1 MNGAAFPN
9 AQCLISQCLFNSQ
22 KEKVNYHR
30 MSTATMTYT
39 KPRLSFWQIWN
50 MSFGFLGIQFGFA
63 LQNANTS
70 RIFSTLGADP
80 DELAILWLA
89 APVTGLLVQP
99 LIGYYSDRTW
109 HPVWGRRRPY
119 FAIGALLA
127 SISLCVMPNS
137 SFLFMAAGTLWI
149 MDASINVSMEP
160 FRAFVGDKLPP
171 SQRTTGF
178 AMQSFFI
185 GVGAIVASYLPYIF
199 NRFMGIS
206 NTAEVPG
213 QVSDNVKYSFYAG
226 AIMLFVTVMW
236 TVFSTKEYPPD
247 PAHEEA
253 LRSKQKKN
261 IENEAFY
268 HRKFART
275 GLVLIAVGVILS
287 LVIFTL
293 GLEKELYVL
302 AYGLAAFGLVH
313 AAAAYFIYRKKSY
326 LGIVH
331 IVKDFNTMPRTMIQL
346 AYVQFFSWFAL
357 FAMWIYTTPAVTSH
371 IFKTTDP
378 LSDAYNDGADL
389 VGKLFGDYNGIAAL
403 AAIALPFVAKYT
415 SRRITHLIAL
425 SCGGAGLISFLF
437 ISDPGKLWLPMIGIG
452 IAWASILSIP
462 YAMLSGSLPSE
473 KMGYYMGVFN
483 FFIVIPQ
490 IVAATILGFLL
501 NKVLGGQP
509 IYVLVVGG
517 LSMMLAGLLSLTVN
531 DRDELQ
537 ISDQ

>member
-1 MNGAAFPN
+1 MPDCIV
-9 AQCLISQCLFNSQ
+9 QESDPQ
-22 KEKVNYHR
+22 R
-30 MSTATMTYT
+30 MTTQTIINT

-80 DELAILWLA
+80 DELAKLWLA

-99 LIGYYSDRTW
+99 IIGYYSDRTW
-109 HPVWGRRRPY
+109 HPTWGRRRPY
-119 FAIGALLA
+119 FALGAVLA
-127 SISLCVMPNS
+127 SISLCIMPNS
-137 SFLFMAAGTLWI
+137 SYLFMAAGTLWI
-149 MDASINVSMEP
+149 MDASINISMEP
-160 FRAFVGDKLPP
+160 FRAFVGDKLPA

-199 NRFMGIS
+199 NRFFGIS
-206 NTAEVPG
+206 NTATVQGEI
-213 QVSDNVKYSFYAG
+213 SDNVKYSFYAG
-226 AIMLFVTVMW
+226 AIMLFITVMW

-247 PAHEEA
+247 PEHEVK
-253 LRSKQKKN
+253 LKSKQKIR
-261 IENEAFY
+261 IENEDTF
-268 HRKFART
+268 RKKFTKT
-275 GLVLIAVGVILS
+275 GYLLLVTGIVLS
-287 LVIFTL
+287 LLIYFFNSQ
-293 GLEKELYVL
+293 KELYVL
-302 AYGLAAFGLVH
+302 AIGLAIFGIVH
-313 AAAAYFIYRKKSY
+313 TLAGYLIAQNKSY

-331 IVKDFNTMPRTMIQL
+331 IVRDFNTMPRTMVQL

-371 IFKTTDP
+371 IYKTLDP
-378 LSDAYNDGADL
+378 NSKAYNDGADL
-389 VGKLFGDYNGIAAL
+389 VSKLFGDYNGIAAL
-403 AAIALPFVAKYT
+403 AAIGLPFLAKYT
-415 SRRITHLIAL
+415 SRKMTHLVAL
-425 SCGGAGLISFLF
+425 TCGGIALISFLF
-437 ISDPGKLWLPMIGIG
+437 IQNPSMLWVPMIGIG

-462 YAMLSGSLPSE
+462 YAMLSGSLPAE

-501 NKVLGGQP
+501 NQFLGGQS

-517 LSMMLAGLLSLTVN
+517 LSMIVAGLLSLRVN
-531 DRDELQ
+531 DEDEVAIRQ
-537 ISDQ
+537 KV

>member
-1 MNGAAFPN
+1 
-9 AQCLISQCLFNSQ
+9 
-22 KEKVNYHR
+22 
-30 MSTATMTYT
+30 MTFT

-70 RIFSTLGADP
+70 RIFSTLGANP
-80 DELAILWLA
+80 DDLAILWLA

-149 MDASINVSMEP
+149 MDASINISMEP

-206 NTAEVPG
+206 NTAAAAGE
-213 QVSDNVKYSFYAG
+213 VSDNVKYSFYAG
-226 AIMLFVTVMW
+226 AAMLFITVMW
-236 TVFSTKEYPPD
+236 TVLSTKEYPPD
-247 PAHEEA
+247 PAFESA
-253 LRSKQKKN
+253 LKSKQKKN
-261 IENEAFY
+261 IENEGLY
-268 HRKFART
+268 QQKFLRT
-275 GLVLIAVGVILS
+275 GLVLAALGTLLS
-287 LVIFTL
+287 LIIAMFT
-293 GLEKELYVL
+293 LEKELFVL
-302 AYGLAAFGLVH
+302 AIGLALFGIVH
-313 AAAAYFIYRKKSY
+313 IMASYLIRQDRSY

-371 IFKTTDP
+371 IFKTTNP
-378 LSDAYNDGADL
+378 LSTAYNDGADL

-403 AAIALPFVAKYT
+403 AAIALPFIARYT

-425 SCGGAGLISFLF
+425 SCGGTGLISFLF
-437 ISDPGKLWLPMIGIG
+437 ISDPGMLWLPMIGVG

-490 IVAATILGFLL
+490 IVAATLLGFLL
-501 NKVLGGQP
+501 NKVFGGQS
-509 IYVLVVGG
+509 IYVLVAGG
-517 LSMMLAGLLSLTVN
+517 VSMIVAGLLSLLVN
-531 DRDELQ
+531 DRDEV
-537 ISDQ
+537 SPGEPV

>member
-1 MNGAAFPN
+1 MNTTTTLASPA
-9 AQCLISQCLFNSQ
+9 
-22 KEKVNYHR
+22 
-30 MSTATMTYT
+30 T
-39 KPRLSFWQIWN
+39 KPRLNFWQIWN

-70 RIFSTLGADP
+70 RIFSTLGANP

-99 LIGYYSDRTW
+99 IIGYYSDRTW
-109 HPVWGRRRPY
+109 HPTWGRRRPF

-127 SISLCVMPNS
+127 SLSLLVMPNS
-137 SFLFMAAGTLWI
+137 SYLFMAAGTLWI
-149 MDASINVSMEP
+149 MDASINISMEP

-171 SQRTTGF
+171 SQRTAGF

-185 GVGAIVASYLPYIF
+185 GVGAIVASYLPWIF
-199 NRFMGIS
+199 NRFFDVS
-206 NTAEVPG
+206 NTAAVAGEI
-213 QVSDNVKYSFYAG
+213 SDNVKYSFYAG
-226 AIMLFVTVMW
+226 AIVLFITVMW
-236 TVFSTKEYPPD
+236 TVFTSKEYPPD
-247 PAHEEA
+247 PEHELK
-253 LRSKQKKN
+253 LRSKQKIN
-261 IENEAFY
+261 IDNEEVY
-268 HRKFART
+268 RGKFNKT
-275 GLVLIAVGVILS
+275 GYLLLGTGLLVLIIIRS
-287 LVIFTL
+287 FK
-293 GLEKELYVL
+293 LEKELYVL
-302 AYGLAAFGLVH
+302 AIGLLMFGFVH
-313 AAAAYFIYRKKSY
+313 SLASYLIARKKSY

-331 IVKDFNTMPRTMIQL
+331 IVKDFNTMPRTMVQL

-371 IFKTTDP
+371 IFKSTDP
-378 LSDAYNDGADL
+378 KSEAYNNGADL

-403 AAIALPFVAKYT
+403 AAIALPFLARYT

-425 SCGGAGLISFLF
+425 TCGGLGLISILF
-437 ISDPGKLWLPMIGIG
+437 ISNPAVLWVPMIGVG

-462 YAMLSGSLPSE
+462 YAMLSGSLPAE

-517 LSMMLAGLLSLTVN
+517 VSMIIAGLLNLKVN
-531 DRDELQ
+531 DADEVIIKQ
-537 ISDQ
+537 KV